1 MLGNLY
7 VRAKYWA
14 WGYSDGMANAGGS
27 KGKQRK
33 RYLIG
38 ERQYWADESELPGL
52 ILAIAGKPQPE
63 PKRPAK
69 RRNRPA
75 TRPLANPQEQE
86 AIPVAKPRERT
97 LEAVLEALRVQFT
110 LAEDEVLLRSLALA
124 AQRLAEMEED
134 DEMVLLLA

>member
-1 MLGNLY
+1 MALTLRRVVNRQLTWDE
-7 VRAKYWA
+7 V
-14 WGYSDGMANAGGS
+14 DANAGGS
-27 KGKQRK
+27 RRK
-33 RYLIG
+33 ERRRYLIG

-69 RRNRPA
+69 RRNRSA
-75 TRPLANPQEQE
+75 TRQQSAPQQQE
-86 AIPVAKPRERT
+86 ATPVAKPRERT
-97 LEAVLEALRVQFT
+97 LEAVLEALRAQFT
-110 LAEDEVLLRSLALA
+110 LAEDEVLLRSLAIA